1 MDRRWNCTKTT
12 GGIPLHIRSRLPHHS
27 GSWKKIRLP
36 GRQLLCG
43 LLAAAALAIPT
54 QAARTVPVQVDGQP
68 LVGTAYLED
77 GVTYVPLRYLL
88 DALGSWDT
96 NWDSQKQAAVAVS
109 GSSRLTASPAEN
121 TVTVDETTLSGQVTV
136 VSGRTYV
143 PLRLVTE
150 ALGGTA
156 EWDPYLGGA
165 AVTSA
170 GADHDAADLYWLS
183 RIISA
188 ESGGEPL
195 MGQIAVGNV
204 VLNRVASKEFPDTI
218 PAVIFDRVDAVQF
231 EPVENGTVYR
241 TPTAQAVE
249 AAQRVLDGENVIGAA
264 MYFYAPALSQGV
276 WINANRTYSQTIGCH
291 RFYL

>member
-1 MDRRWNCTKTT
+1 MKRPTKW
-12 GGIPLHIRSRLPHHS
+12 PQS
-27 GSWKKIRLP
+27 GSFRRFRRATGKAA
-36 GRQLLCG
+36 LCG
-43 LLAAAALAIPT
+43 LLAAVSLSVSA

-68 LVGTAYLED
+68 LSGASYLEE

-88 DALGSWDT
+88 DALGGWEVR
-96 NWDSQKQAAVAVS
+96 WDSAAQEAVAVS
-109 GSSRLTASPAEN
+109 ASARLTASPAEN
-121 TVTVDETTLSGQVTV
+121 TVTLDGQTLSGQVTV
-136 VSGRTYV
+136 SNGRTYV
-143 PLRLVTE
+143 PLRLVAE

-170 GADHDAADLYWLS
+170 GADYDAIDLYWLS

-195 MGQIAVGNV
+195 KGQIAVGNV
-204 VLNRVASKEFPDTI
+204 VLNRVASGEFPDTI
-218 PAVIFDRVDAVQF
+218 PEVIFDRVDAVQF

-241 TPTAQAVE
+241 APTSQAVD
-249 AAQRVLDGENVIGAA
+249 AARRVLDGENIIGSA

>member
-1 MDRRWNCTKTT
+1 MYRRCERTQTT
-12 GGIPLHIRSRLPHHS
+12 TEPSPRPASRRGGAWKRMCLS
-27 GSWKKIRLP
+27 GR
-36 GRQLLCG
+36 RLLCG
-43 LLAAAALAIPT
+43 LLAAAALAIPAS
-54 QAARTVPVQVDGQP
+54 AARTVPVQVDGQA
-68 LVGTAYLED
+68 LTGTAYLEN

-88 DALGSWDT
+88 DAFGGWEID
-96 NWDSQKQAAVAVS
+96 WDSQQQAAVAVF
-109 GSSRLTASPAEN
+109 GTARLTATPDEN
-121 TVTVDETTLSGQVTV
+121 TIDIDGETLSGRVTV
-136 VSGRTYV
+136 VNGRTYV

-170 GADHDAADLYWLS
+170 GADYDAADLYWLS

-195 MGQIAVGNV
+195 KGQIAVGNV
-204 VLNRVASKEFPDTI
+204 VLNRVESETFPDSI
-218 PAVIFDRVDAVQF
+218 PAVIFDQVDAVQF

-249 AAQRVLDGENVIGAA
+249 AAQRALDGENVIGEA

-276 WINANRTYSQTIGCH
+276 WINANRRYSQTIGCH